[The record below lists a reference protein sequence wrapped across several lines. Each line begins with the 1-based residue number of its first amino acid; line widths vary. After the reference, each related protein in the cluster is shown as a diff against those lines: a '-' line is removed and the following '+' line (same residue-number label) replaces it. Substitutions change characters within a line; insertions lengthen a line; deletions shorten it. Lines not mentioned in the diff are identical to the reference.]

1 MITDCRGTLAE
12 QLDARDDGVVHANR
26 HLGRLLAFVAGN
38 RFGRP
43 APQSPI
49 LTTDK

>member
-1 MITDCRGTLAE
+1 PAL
-12 QLDARDDGVVHANR
+12 L
-26 HLGRLLAFVAGN
+26 LSLLAFVTGN
-38 RFGRP
+38 SFGRP

>member
-1 MITDCRGTLAE
+1 S
-12 QLDARDDGVVHANR
+12 
-26 HLGRLLAFVAGN
+26 LLAFVAGN
-38 RFGRP
+38 SFGRP